1 MHSRQTKAAD
11 ELLLFPGILLRVI
24 LTRSQYG
31 AFNEIMAELMPAAP
45 PSKTRPWLKYL
56 GFSVLAAGVLSIC
69 LYIGFEVF
77 LATNLAA
84 PLIAPWFGGVPQI
97 SGTVVDAVTG
107 QPVPGMDVCLVARAK
122 GMNSIYVDRSEVTQ
136 SDASG
141 KFSFAP
147 SRQGGA
153 GAAGYEIG
161 IADPAAHV
169 DLSCGKYREE
179 APYLSQQELPSRDE
193 GKRFYFPMVAVQ
205 GLPTPLND
213 QVTYGWITEKFPDP
227 GNIRIAL
234 IPLLQNER
242 ECAVI
247 QDQVNASLCRYLN
260 RSYDDALLRK
270 RRPSLNNR

>member
-1 MHSRQTKAAD
+1 
-11 ELLLFPGILLRVI
+11 
-24 LTRSQYG
+24 
-31 AFNEIMAELMPAAP
+31 MAELMPAAP

-56 GFSVLAAGVLSIC
+56 AFSVLAAGLLSIC
-69 LYIGFEVF
+69 FYIGSQVF

-97 SGTVVDAVTG
+97 SGTVVDAFTG

-122 GMNSIYVDRSEVTQ
+122 WMNSIYVDRSEMTQ

-161 IADPAAHV
+161 IADPAANV
-169 DLSCGKYREE
+169 DLSCGKYREQ
-179 APYLSQQELPSRDE
+179 APYLNQQELPSRDD
-193 GKRFYFPMVAVQ
+193 GRRFYFPMVAVQ
-205 GLPTPLND
+205 GPPIPLND
-213 QVTYGWITEKFPDP
+213 QVTYGWITEKFRDP

-234 IPLLQNER
+234 IPLLQNESA
-242 ECAVI
+242 CAVI

>member
-1 MHSRQTKAAD
+1 
-11 ELLLFPGILLRVI
+11 
-24 LTRSQYG
+24 LTGWQDG
-31 AFNEIMAELMPAAP
+31 VMNDCMAELIPAVP
-45 PSKTRPWLKYL
+45 RRRPWLKYL
-56 GFSVLAAGVLSIC
+56 GFSVLVVGLLSIC
-69 LYIGFEVF
+69 WYVGSEILLFTK
-77 LATNLAA
+77 LSA
-84 PLIAPWFGGVPQI
+84 PLITPFFGGVPRI

-107 QPVPGMDVCLVARAK
+107 RPIQGMGVCLVARAK
-122 GMNSIYVDRSEVTQ
+122 WMSSIYVDRSEMTQ

-161 IADPAAHV
+161 IADPAAQV

-179 APYLSQQELPSRDE
+179 APYLNQQELPSRDD
-193 GKRFYFPMVAVQ
+193 GKHFYFPMVAVQ
-205 GLPTPLND
+205 GLSTPLND

-227 GNIRIAL
+227 GKIRIAL
-234 IPLLQNER
+234 IPLLQNEN

-247 QDQVNASLCRYLN
+247 QDQTNASLCRYLN

-270 RRPSLNNR
+270 RRRPSPNNR